1 MLWACLFLP
10 SLALDVFARNA
21 ATDPARRS
29 HAQWPRVRPTVAQP
43 PFAQPAAPP
52 LVVHDGARHPV
63 VIAAN
68 AAARRA
74 GIRHGQQVSA
84 ALAIAPDV
92 RLRER
97 NREAEADALAE
108 VATLALAFTPQASL
122 APPAAVVAELGAS
135 ARLFG
140 GVSHLLER
148 LVRQVE
154 ARGYRVRS
162 AIAPTP
168 TAAWLLARAAPAVP
182 ATGAARPTTA
192 PTTGSM
198 PPRPVPVTTV
208 AGLPAV
214 LDALPLTLLDPDA
227 DALATLNAAGV
238 TTLGAARR
246 LPRTALARRVGT
258 ALVDALDRAFGAV
271 PDPREPY
278 RPPPRF
284 ERRLPLP
291 AAVETVD
298 ALGFAVNRLLHD
310 LSGWLAARGLGVTR
324 LTLTLGHE
332 RHLRERGLAPTSVAF
347 AFGAPARAPAH
358 LNAVL
363 RERLARVDLP
373 AAVDALV
380 LVSDET
386 APLAGRSLGLLPG
399 DIRSPRSESDAA
411 VVPLLERLR
420 SRLSDDAVVVLET
433 CAEHRPEYAM
443 RMIGA
448 APVVSVR
455 AQVPSARAGATAPG
469 PSSDAPAPS
478 RPLWLLDEARLLRA
492 GIEAKPWVL
501 RDGPERIESGWWD
514 GRDLRRDY
522 FVAESPR
529 GETVWIYRDH
539 RYGTDDGEWFMHGLF
554 A

>member
-21 ATDPARRS
+21 AADSAQRS
-29 HAQWPRVRPTVAQP
+29 RPPPPRP
-43 PFAQPAAPP
+43 PPP
-52 LVVHDGARHPV
+52 LVVHDGARHPAV
-63 VIAAN
+63 VAAN
-68 AAARRA
+68 AAAGNA
-74 GIRHGQQVSA
+74 GIRCGQQVSA
-84 ALAIAPDV
+84 ALALAPHV

-97 NREAEADALAE
+97 DRDAEADALAGI
-108 VATLALAFTPQASL
+108 ATLALAFTPQVSL
-122 APPAAVVAELGAS
+122 APPAAIVAEVGAS

-140 GVSHLLER
+140 GALRLLDR
-148 LVRQVE
+148 LAQQVE
-154 ARGYRVRS
+154 ARGYHVRS

-168 TAAWLLARAAPAVP
+168 TAAWLLARSEAAAPASGTARLP
-182 ATGAARPTTA
+182 ATQ
-192 PTTGSM
+192 
-198 PPRPVPVTTV
+198 VPTV
-208 AGLPAV
+208 AQLPEA
-214 LDALPLTLLDPDA
+214 LDAMPLALLDLDA
-227 DALATLNAAGV
+227 GALAALKASGV

-246 LPRTALARRVGT
+246 LPRAALARRAGT
-258 ALVDALDRAFGAV
+258 SLVDALDRAFGAA

-278 RPPPRF
+278 QPPPRF

-310 LSGWLAARGLGVTR
+310 LSAWLAARGLGVLR
-324 LTLTLGHE
+324 LTLTLAHD
-332 RHLRERGLAPTSVAF
+332 RHARERGLAPIPVAF

-358 LNAVL
+358 LYAVL
-363 RERLARVDLP
+363 RERLARVELP

-399 DIRSPRSESDAA
+399 DGRSPESESDAA
-411 VVPLLERLR
+411 VVPLVERLR

-443 RMIGA
+443 RTIGA
-448 APVVSVR
+448 VR
-455 AQVPSARAGATAPG
+455 AATAC
-469 PSSDAPAPS
+469 APAPS
-478 RPLWLLDEARLLRA
+478 AHARARADAPVTPSAPPGPSPDASALPRPLWLLDEARPLRA
-492 GIEAKPWVL
+492 EIEAKPWVL

-522 FVAESPR
+522 FVAESPH